1 MAKTAEKPKNLF
13 TSMGKRLAKA
23 QAKAPA
29 YKPRGL
35 NIDSKIQTPKSS
47 DIDTKTV
54 DPHTVSE
61 PLKFDSVIQMP
72 PLRIPSRQSALYSDR
87 IALTAQQFADEAA
100 KAHASKAGWLVDR
113 VIGDMTAVLDR
124 VSESIP
130 FADVR
135 EIKPLTETH
144 QIASAEIRRAL
155 GLRDDID
162 ASGSRSLVQ
171 IQCVGTVSVT
181 EPVQPMSIDLP
192 DVDFE

>member
-1 MAKTAEKPKNLF
+1 LSQSVPKLKK
-13 TSMGKRLAKA
+13 GLAKRL
-23 QAKAPA
+23 
-29 YKPRGL
+29 
-35 NIDSKIQTPKSS
+35 SKIKASIPANAKRYSSNQILNPAIINQNETKIETPK
-47 DIDTKTV
+47 
-54 DPHTVSE
+54 PHTVSQSE
-61 PLKFDSVIQMP
+61 IIDNRNQRTPFAPTLVNQ
-72 PLRIPSRQSALYSDR
+72 SRFSDVV
-87 IALTAQQFADEAA
+87 AFTAQQYADEAA